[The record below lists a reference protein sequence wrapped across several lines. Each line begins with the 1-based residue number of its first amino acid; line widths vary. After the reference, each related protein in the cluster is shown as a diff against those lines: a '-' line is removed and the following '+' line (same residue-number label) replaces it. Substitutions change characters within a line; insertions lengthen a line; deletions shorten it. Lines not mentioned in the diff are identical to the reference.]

1 MTDLTDAHA
10 GEQGILARR
19 RKGSRD
25 NVTLWNEE
33 LRGAWAWLIE
43 YRRRTMAAH
52 ERPVPLKPEQRR
64 LVVSQS
70 GTPLTK
76 SALDS
81 AWQRMMTLAIREGV
95 IEEAQRFSLHGLKHR
110 GITDTEG
117 NLADK
122 QEAAGHKTQEMTRRY
137 SHDVPVVKPPRR
149 IP

>member
-1 MTDLTDAHA
+1 
-10 GEQGILARR
+10 
-19 RKGSRD
+19 
-25 NVTLWNEE
+25 
-33 LRGAWAWLIE
+33 
-43 YRRRTMAAH
+43 MAAH